1 MFVELIEVHNK
12 MEGTPAIRPKC
23 WNKPPSDWVKIN
35 SDGAFSVSNGEGGWG
50 FVIRDDSTEAIAAGA
65 GSVKHIRDALQA
77 KAYAC
82 TQGIRAA
89 AAECI
94 LETDSL
100 ILKQALSSDSY
111 RFAEIGGMVL
121 ELKNLITGGF
131 NNFLCNYVPRNCNKV
146 AHALAAKGICSLR
159 MMLSLGGHAS
169 VCLLFLSIVHI
180 QIHTHLKW
188 GGYG

>member
-35 SDGAFSVSNGEGGWG
+35 SDGAFSVSNGERGWG

-82 TQGIRAA
+82 TQEIRAA
-89 AAECI
+89 ILRGKIKVI

-131 NNFLCNYVPRNCNKV
+131 NNFLCNYVLRNCNKV
-146 AHALAAKGICSLR
+146 AHALAAKGD
-159 MMLSLGGHAS
+159 MLPQDDALVGRARLS
-169 VCLLFLSIVHI
+169 VSMYL
-180 QIHTHLKW
+180 
-188 GGYG
+188 